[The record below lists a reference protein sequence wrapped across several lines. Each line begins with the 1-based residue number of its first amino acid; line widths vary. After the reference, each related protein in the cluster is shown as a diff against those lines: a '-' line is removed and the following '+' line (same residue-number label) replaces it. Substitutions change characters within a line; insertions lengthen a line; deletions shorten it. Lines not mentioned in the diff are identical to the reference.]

1 MADTLE
7 STLVPAVHGQVVV
20 NPDGTNV
27 GGSVS
32 LAKDD
37 LPISGAS
44 QAVGVAI
51 VDGSGNQITSF
62 GGGTQYTEG
71 DTDATIVGTA
81 IMFETNTGTNAIGV
95 VNASNPLPVSATIDT
110 TGLATTTTDTNT
122 TTIAGAVSG
131 GEMQVSITS
140 EGALSV
146 ETTQQSVLGEVSDIN
161 SNTSSIDTKTP
172 ALGQALA
179 AASVPVVLTAAQIT
193 TLTPPAA
200 ITGFGTSA
208 NQTTIIGHVDGLEG
222 LLTTIDADTGNIA
235 TEVAALLTDT
245 ELRATPV
252 PVSGTVAVTGVSTLA
267 EQQSQTTHLATIA
280 GDTTDIETAVELIDD
295 TVATLGT
302 TTYTEAATKGLI
314 IGAVRR
320 DADTTLVDTTNEV
333 GPVQMNAAGQLK
345 VEVFSGETLPVT
357 LTSTTVTGTVAVT
370 QSGTW
375 DEVGIN
381 DSGNSI
387 TVDYATTGSGT
398 ATGALRVELP
408 TNGTGVIATVG
419 AVTAITNALP
429 AGTNAI
435 GKLAAN
441 SGVDIGDVDVTSI
454 GAGTNAI
461 GNVGLIG
468 RTSGGLTIFRSIDI
482 DESEEEVKATA
493 GQLFSIT
500 AFNTTTAPLYL
511 KFYNLTAANTTVGSS
526 TPVLTFLVPANADS
540 DGAGFVWN
548 NDIGFAFSTAI
559 SVACTT
565 GVADADTGAP
575 GVNACII
582 NLGYM

>member
-1 MADTLE
+1 MPDAIE
-7 STLVPAVHGQVVV
+7 SVDIAGVHGAIVL
-20 NPDGTNV
+20 NPDGSAIGTPV
-27 GGSVS
+27 GGATSDNQTNGSQKTQIVDAGGEAVTVTGGKLDVNASAS
-32 LAKDD
+32 L
-37 LPISGAS
+37 SGESIPATGATT
-44 QAVGVAI
+44 AVTVQIA
-51 VDGSGNQITSF
+51 DGSGNQITSF
-62 GGGTQYTEG
+62 GGGTQYTDG
-71 DTDATIVGTA
+71 DTDASITGTA

-95 VNASNPLPVSATIDT
+95 VNASNPLPVSASIDT

-161 SNTSSIDTKTP
+161 SNTASIDTKTP

-179 AASVPVVLTAAQIT
+179 AGSVPVVLTAAQLT

-208 NQTTIIGHVDGLEG
+208 NQTTIIGHLDGVEG

-235 TEVAALLTDT
+235 TAVTNLPTVFGTTSLVTTTSHTDDLANSIDVLNVRNINYVFDGT
-245 ELRATPV
+245 TWDRQPGNSTDGTLVNLGANNDVTV
-252 PVSGTVAVTGVSTLA
+252 TSGT
-267 EQQSQTTHLATIA
+267 
-280 GDTTDIETAVELIDD
+280 
-295 TVATLGT
+295 
-302 TTYTEAATKGLI
+302 
-314 IGAVRR
+314 
-320 DADTTLVDTTNEV
+320 
-333 GPVQMNAAGQLK
+333 
-345 VEVFSGETLPVT
+345 
-357 LTSTTVTGTVAVT
+357 
-370 QSGTW
+370 
-375 DEVGIN
+375 
-381 DSGNSI
+381 I
-387 TVDYATTGSGT
+387 T
-398 ATGALRVELP
+398 
-408 TNGTGVIATVG
+408 

-454 GAGTNAI
+454 SAGTNAI

-468 RTSGGLTIFRSIDI
+468 RTTGGLTIFRSIDI
-482 DESEEEVKATA
+482 DETEEEVKATA

-500 AFNTTTAPLYL
+500 AFNTTAAPLYL
-511 KFYNLTAANTTVGSS
+511 KFYNATAATTTVGTT

-548 NDIGFAFSTAI
+548 NDIGFAFGTAI

-565 GVADADTGAP
+565 AVADADTGAP
-575 GVNACII
+575 GANACII